1 MKKMTEILAQAQ
13 GPLISCEFFPPKTDK
28 GEANLWQCIQELA
41 VIRPAYVSVTYGA
54 GGSTQD
60 RTRRI
65 VTRIRQ
71 ETELSPVAHLT
82 CVGATRE
89 DLSALLEQYRQADI
103 TNILALRGDP
113 PEGMGHFEM
122 VKGGFAYASDL
133 VRFIGEQPGG
143 FSIAVATYPEGHPE
157 SQGGVEDDIR
167 FLKVKQDNGACAA
180 ITQYFFDNE
189 AFYRFRDR
197 AVAAGVSIPIIPGIM
212 PVTNYTQIVR
222 FSAMCGAIIPD
233 WLHTRMQ
240 PIVDDAEATKQA
252 GIDIAAEQCADLLAH
267 GAPGLHFYTLNK
279 SEATIAVCRRLGIP
293 KGSV

>member
-1 MKKMTEILAQAQ
+1 MALTDILANAK

-28 GEANLWQCIQELA
+28 GEENLWRCLQELSA
-41 VIRPAYVSVTYGA
+41 IRPDYVSVTYGA
-54 GGSTQD
+54 GGTTQD

-71 ETELSPVAHLT
+71 ETELTPVAHLT

-89 DLSALLEQYRQADI
+89 DLAALLEEYREADI
-103 TNILALRGDP
+103 TSILALRGDA
-113 PEGMGHFEM
+113 PEGVSRFEA

-133 VRFIGEQPGG
+133 VHFIREQQSD

-157 SQGGVEDDIR
+157 SAGGVEDDIR
-167 FLKVKQDNGACAA
+167 FLKLKQDHGACAA

-197 AVAAGVSIPIIPGIM
+197 AVASGVTIPIIPGIM

-233 WLHTRMQ
+233 WLHARMQ
-240 PIVDDAEATKQA
+240 PLVDDTEGTKAA
-252 GIDIAAEQCADLLAH
+252 GIDIAVDQCTDLLTH

-279 SEATIAVCRRLGIP
+279 SEATIAVCGRLGTI
-293 KGSV
+293 

>member
-1 MKKMTEILAQAQ
+1 MQLTEILAKAQ

-28 GEANLWQCIQELA
+28 GEANLWQCLQELA
-41 VIRPAYVSVTYGA
+41 AIDPAYVSVTYGA
-54 GGSTQD
+54 GGTTQD

-71 ETELSPVAHLT
+71 ETALTPVAHLT

-89 DLSALLEQYRQADI
+89 DLAALLDEYRQADI
-103 TNILALRGDP
+103 TNILALRGDA
-113 PEGMGHFEM
+113 PEGVARFEV

-133 VRFIGEQPGG
+133 VHFIREQQGQ

-167 FLKVKQDNGACAA
+167 YLKLKQDNGACAA

-197 AVAAGVSIPIIPGIM
+197 AAAAGVSIPIVPGIM

-240 PIVDDAEATKQA
+240 PLVDDAEATKAA

-267 GAPGLHFYTLNK
+267 DAPGIHFYTLNK
-279 SEATIAVCRRLGIP
+279 SEATIAICRQLGLQP
-293 KGSV
+293 GTT